1 MKYAQVDTPIGKL
14 TVVAA
19 DTGIR
24 RILWDGETPPEG
36 AFEGGS
42 DVLDAAVTQIRE
54 YFAGARTTF
63 DLPLDL
69 GGPPF
74 QQKVWLE
81 LGSIPFGT
89 TISYGEQARRI
100 GRPQAGRIGVHRH
113 DFLTHRV
120 GVVREQDRVADR
132 LAHFGFAVDAG
143 QNREARLDVVGY
155 RKNRAIELVEA
166 AGDLARQLDM

>member
-24 RILWDGETPPEG
+24 RILWDGEAPPEG
-36 AFEGGS
+36 AVEGGS
-42 DVLDAAVTQIRE
+42 DILDAAVTQIRE
-54 YFAGARTTF
+54 YFAGVRTAF

-69 GGPPF
+69 GGTPF

-81 LGSIPFGT
+81 LATIPFGT

-100 GRPQAGRIGVHRH
+100 GRPEAARAVGAANGRNPVPVV
-113 DFLTHRV
+113 LPCHRV
-120 GVVREQDRVADR
+120 IGSSGALTGFGGGLDTKRSLLRHETEVR
-132 LAHFGFAVDAG
+132 
-143 QNREARLDVVGY
+143 ART
-155 RKNRAIELVEA
+155 
-166 AGDLARQLDM
+166 

>member
-24 RILWDGETPPEG
+24 RILWDGEAPPEG

-42 DVLDAAVTQIRE
+42 DILDAAVTQIQE
-54 YFAGARTTF
+54 YFGGGRTTF

-69 GGPPF
+69 GGTPF

-100 GRPQAGRIGVHRH
+100 GRPQAARAVGAANGRNPVPVV
-113 DFLTHRV
+113 LPCHRV
-120 GVVREQDRVADR
+120 IGSGGA
-132 LAHFGFAVDAG
+132 LTGFGGGLDTK
-143 QNREARLDVVGY
+143 RTLLRHEAEVLG
-155 RKNRAIELVEA
+155 
-166 AGDLARQLDM
+166 ARG

>member
-19 DTGIR
+19 DTGVR
-24 RILWDGETPPEG
+24 RILWDGEAPPEG

-42 DVLDAAVTQIRE
+42 DLLDAAVTQIRE

-69 GGPPF
+69 GGTPF

-81 LGSIPFGT
+81 LAAIPFGT

-100 GRPQAGRIGVHRH
+100 GRPQAARAVGAANGRNPVPVV
-113 DFLTHRV
+113 LPCHRV
-120 GVVREQDRVADR
+120 IGSGGALTGFGGGLDTKRSLLRHEAEVRA
-132 LAHFGFAVDAG
+132 
-143 QNREARLDVVGY
+143 ARG
-155 RKNRAIELVEA
+155 
-166 AGDLARQLDM
+166 

>member
-24 RILWDGETPPEG
+24 RILWDGEAPPEG
-36 AFEGGS
+36 SIEGAGS
-42 DVLDAAVTQIRE
+42 ILDSAVTQIRE
-54 YFAGARTTF
+54 YFAGTRTTF

-69 GGPPF
+69 GGTPF

-81 LGSIPFGT
+81 LGSIGFGT

-100 GRPQAGRIGVHRH
+100 GRPRAARAVGAANGRNPVPVV
-113 DFLTHRV
+113 LPCHRV
-120 GVVREQDRVADR
+120 IGSGGALTGFGGGLDTKRALLRHEADVLAARE
-132 LAHFGFAVDAG
+132 
-143 QNREARLDVVGY
+143 
-155 RKNRAIELVEA
+155 
-166 AGDLARQLDM
+166 

>member
-19 DTGIR
+19 ETGIR
-24 RILWDGETPPEG
+24 RILWDGEAPPEG
-36 AFEGGS
+36 AVEGGS
-42 DVLDAAVTQIRE
+42 DILDAAVTQIQE

-69 GGPPF
+69 GGTPF

-89 TISYGEQARRI
+89 TISYGEQAQRV
-100 GRPQAGRIGVHRH
+100 GRPQAARAVGAANGRNPVPIV
-113 DFLTHRV
+113 LPCHRV
-120 GVVREQDRVADR
+120 IGSGGA
-132 LAHFGFAVDAG
+132 LTGFGGGLDTK
-143 QNREARLDVVGY
+143 RTLLRHEAEVLG
-155 RKNRAIELVEA
+155 
-166 AGDLARQLDM
+166 ARG

>member
-24 RILWDGETPPEG
+24 RILWDGEPPPEG
-36 AFEGGS
+36 AVPRRPARRREIEGSS
-42 DVLDAAVTQIRE
+42 DILDAAVTQIRE

-69 GGPPF
+69 GGTPF

-89 TISYGEQARRI
+89 TISYGEQAQRI
-100 GRPQAGRIGVHRH
+100 GRPQAARAVGAANGRNPVPIV
-113 DFLTHRV
+113 LPCHRV
-120 GVVREQDRVADR
+120 IGSGGALTGFGGGLDTKRALLRHEAEV
-132 LAHFGFAVDAG
+132 LA
-143 QNREARLDVVGY
+143 ARG
-155 RKNRAIELVEA
+155 
-166 AGDLARQLDM
+166 

>member
-1 MKYAQVDTPIGKL
+1 MKYAQVDTPIGRL

-24 RILWDGETPPEG
+24 RILWDGEAPPEE
-36 AFEGGS
+36 AIEGGS
-42 DVLDAAVTQIRE
+42 DTLDAAVEQIRE

-69 GGPPF
+69 GGTPF
-74 QQKVWLE
+74 QQKVWQE

-100 GRPQAGRIGVHRH
+100 GRPKAARAVGAANGRNPVPVV
-113 DFLTHRV
+113 LPCHRV
-120 GVVREQDRVADR
+120 IGSGGALTGFGGGLDTKRILLRHEAEVLGARE
-132 LAHFGFAVDAG
+132 
-143 QNREARLDVVGY
+143 
-155 RKNRAIELVEA
+155 
-166 AGDLARQLDM
+166 

>member
-19 DTGIR
+19 DAGIR
-24 RILWDGETPPEG
+24 RILWDGESPPEG
-36 AFEGGS
+36 AVEGGS
-42 DVLDAAVTQIRE
+42 DILDSAVTQIRE

-69 GGPPF
+69 GGTPF

-81 LGSIPFGT
+81 LATIPFGT

-100 GRPQAGRIGVHRH
+100 GRPQAARAVGAANGRNPVPVV
-113 DFLTHRV
+113 LPCHRV
-120 GVVREQDRVADR
+120 IGSGGA
-132 LAHFGFAVDAG
+132 LTGFGGGLDTK
-143 QNREARLDVVGY
+143 RTLLRHEAEVM
-155 RKNRAIELVEA
+155 A
-166 AGDLARQLDM
+166 AAR